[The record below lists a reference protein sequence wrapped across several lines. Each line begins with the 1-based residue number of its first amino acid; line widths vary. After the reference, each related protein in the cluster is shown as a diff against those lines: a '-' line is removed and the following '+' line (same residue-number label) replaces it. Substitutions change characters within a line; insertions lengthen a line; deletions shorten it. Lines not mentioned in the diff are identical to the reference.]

1 MTLPEQI
8 SRDLNQFIRELAHQS
23 GELILP
29 YYADHTL
36 IVDQKSNQT
45 PFTIADREGERIM
58 REMIEKRFPHH
69 GVIGEEFGS
78 YQEDAEFVWT
88 LDPIDG
94 TISFTHACP
103 LFGTLI
109 GLLYQGKAILGAIH
123 QPVLKQ
129 LVIGDGSTTLFNE
142 KKVYVRETATLAEA
156 SLFTTDVD
164 TIARARGIA
173 GFNQLRTKTK
183 LFRTWGDCYGYL
195 LLASGFADIMLDG
208 MMNPWDLIPLIPI
221 IEGAGGIITAWDGGD
236 VLKADSAVAASKALH
251 NQVINILNN

>member
-1 MTLPEQI
+1 MSLPDSIRNELQ
-8 SRDLNQFIRELAHQS
+8 QFIRELAQQS

-36 IVDQKSNQT
+36 VVDQKSNQT
-45 PFTIADREGERIM
+45 PVTIADREGERIM
-58 REMIEKRFPHH
+58 REMIEKRFPLH

-109 GLLYQGKAILGAIH
+109 GLLYKGKAVLGAIH

-129 LVIGDGSTTLFNE
+129 LVLGDGKTTLFNE
-142 KKVYVRETATLAEA
+142 RKVFVRETATLAEA

-164 TIARARGIA
+164 TIAKARGSE
-173 GFNQLRTKTK
+173 GFNDLRSKTK

-195 LLASGFADIMLDG
+195 LLAGGFADIMLDG

-221 IEGAGGIITAWDGGD
+221 IEGAGGIISAWDGSD
-236 VLKADSAVAASKALH
+236 VLQADSAVAASKSLH
-251 NQVINILNN
+251 NQVINILNG